1 MQKANMYYGVKI
13 IGLLLGM
20 ALSVALHAQE
30 KAKPLLLEKAIKTAI
45 DSNSTISLALI
56 DEQIA
61 AANFKQTEAIFL
73 PQAALSYT
81 AYTTNN
87 PLNAFGFKLQQQ
99 RIQQSD
105 FNPALLNAPGGTPN
119 FATQFTVQQ
128 PLLNMDML
136 YLRKTAEKQ
145 TALYQ
150 FKTQRTKELIIWQV
164 QQAYLQLQF
173 TYEAKAVLEQA
184 LTTATAM
191 QKFTNDRFNQG
202 LLQKSDLLNAAVQVK
217 TVESNLADINSS
229 IQNISDQ
236 LSVLMHQ
243 PTGIAYSTIN
253 MEALP
258 EMALDT
264 LNTKRSDFMAMET
277 AIATYDL
284 LIKSSKMSYL
294 PKLNAF
300 ANYQLNDK
308 SMLGFGSGA
317 YLAGVQLQWDIFK
330 GNQTKNKIAVQSLE
344 KNKLAAQLASE
355 KEAAGM
361 ELKKT
366 YRQLQDAVNKITV
379 QQAAVDQASEAL
391 RILQNRYQQGLANTT
406 DLLFAQTQ
414 LSQQQLNLAQAKFSR
429 SSTLAYIQFLTS
441 KS

>member
-1 MQKANMYYGVKI
+1 
-13 IGLLLGM
+13 
-20 ALSVALHAQE
+20 
-30 KAKPLLLEKAIKTAI
+30 
-45 DSNSTISLALI
+45 
-56 DEQIA
+56 
-61 AANFKQTEAIFL
+61 
-73 PQAALSYT
+73 
-81 AYTTNN
+81 
-87 PLNAFGFKLQQQ
+87 
-99 RIQQSD
+99 
-105 FNPALLNAPGGTPN
+105 
-119 FATQFTVQQ
+119 
-128 PLLNMDML
+128 
-136 YLRKTAEKQ
+136 
-145 TALYQ
+145 
-150 FKTQRTKELIIWQV
+150 
-164 QQAYLQLQF
+164 
-173 TYEAKAVLEQA
+173 
-184 LTTATAM
+184 
-191 QKFTNDRFNQG
+191 
-202 LLQKSDLLNAAVQVK
+202 
-217 TVESNLADINSS
+217 
-229 IQNISDQ
+229 
-236 LSVLMHQ
+236 
-243 PTGIAYSTIN
+243 
-253 MEALP
+253 
-258 EMALDT
+258 
-264 LNTKRSDFMAMET
+264 MAMET

-366 YRQLQDAVNKITV
+366 YRQLLDAVNKITA

-406 DLLFAQTQ
+406 DVLFAQTQ

-429 SSTLAYIQFLTS
+429 NSTLAYIQYLTS